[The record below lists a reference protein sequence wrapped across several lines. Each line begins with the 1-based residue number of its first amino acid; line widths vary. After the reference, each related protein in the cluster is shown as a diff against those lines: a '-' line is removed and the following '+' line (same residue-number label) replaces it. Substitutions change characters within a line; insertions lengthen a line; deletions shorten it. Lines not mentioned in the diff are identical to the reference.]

1 MGTSYQPEGGFLGER
16 LEETVKALTVVF
28 LVAFSLFLISV
39 YQSELE
45 EYVFYMHF
53 LYLPIVLGAFWW
65 GKKGVAIAVF
75 LGGAV
80 TAIAMLTGSS
90 QEEIFSSV
98 IEAMLFVIVAALVG
112 MLSDEKQRALEEELC
127 FKRDTA
133 HYFFNP
139 ICIAE
144 GNLELAHLKTSEDV
158 DKELGEAARAVE
170 RIKNVVVNVVEK
182 GEIHE

>member
-1 MGTSYQPEGGFLGER
+1 MGTSYQPEKRLFGER
-16 LEETVKALTVVF
+16 LEETIKVLTVVF
-28 LVAFSLFLISV
+28 LVVFSLFLVSV
-39 YQSELE
+39 YRSELE

-53 LYLPIVLGAFWW
+53 LYLPIVLGTFWW
-65 GKKGVAIAVF
+65 GKKGITVAAF

-80 TAIAMLTGSS
+80 IAIAMLTGSP
-90 QEEIFSSV
+90 QEDIFSSL
-98 IEAMLFVIVAALVG
+98 IEAVLFVIVAALVG
-112 MLSDEKQRALEEELC
+112 MLSDEKQRALEKEMC

-144 GNLELAHLKTSEDV
+144 GNLELARLKASEDI
-158 DKELGEAARAVE
+158 DKELDEAARAVG
-170 RIKNVVVNVVEK
+170 RIKTVVVNVVEK